1 MIATKLY
8 SDNFAVMC
16 SS

>member
-8 SDNFAVMC
+8 SQTQLYLH
-16 SS
+16 